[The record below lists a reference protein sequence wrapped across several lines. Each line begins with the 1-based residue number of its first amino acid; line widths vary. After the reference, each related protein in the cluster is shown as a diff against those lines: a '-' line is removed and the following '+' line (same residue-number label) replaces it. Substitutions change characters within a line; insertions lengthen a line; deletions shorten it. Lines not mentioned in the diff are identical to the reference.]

1 MEEAPI
7 LYVDMTLLLH
17 IVLDFLLLYLTG
29 RFCFLRTGKIRL
41 TAASI
46 VGGMYG
52 TVCMMEP
59 FGWEASGTVRI
70 LFPLLLLYIAF
81 RPPDVRDWANCVL
94 VFYLLNLLLTG
105 VVFFAASSGIL
116 RPLLLWGLAAGSLW
130 VVSCQLLR
138 FFPRLSHR
146 LTKADVEIHLNGTVI
161 SSAAFVDT
169 GNSLVDPLGKK
180 PVIVLARQH
189 FPFLEG
195 ELNAENIVEKLNGQD
210 LLTQR
215 LRLVPY
221 CSVGKKR
228 GMLVG
233 FQTDEVIIKNCLKTG
248 RHFRI
253 VVALAN
259 EEIPDCLVPAA
270 LL

>member
-17 IVLDFLLLYLTG
+17 TILDFLLLYLTG
-29 RFCFLRTGKIRL
+29 RLCFLRTGKIRL

-46 VGGMYG
+46 AGGIYG
-52 TVCMMEP
+52 TVCMIDP
-59 FGWEASGTVRI
+59 FGWEASETVRI
-70 LFPLLLLYIAF
+70 FFPLLLLYIAF
-81 RPPDVRDWANCVL
+81 RPPYARDWGNGIL

-105 VVFFAASSGIL
+105 VVFFVASSGIL
-116 RPLLLWGLAAGSLW
+116 RPLLLWGLAAGSLYFF
-130 VVSCQLLR
+130 SCQLLR
-138 FFPRLSHR
+138 FFPRISHR
-146 LTKADVEIHLNGTVI
+146 LTKADIEIHLNGTVI
-161 SSAAFVDT
+161 SSAAFIDT

-180 PVIVLARQH
+180 PVIVLARQN

-233 FQTDEVIIKNCLKTG
+233 FQTDEVIIRNCLKTG
-248 RHFRI
+248 RHSQI
-253 VVALAN
+253 VVAIAS
-259 EEIPDCLVPAA
+259 EEIPDCLIPAA